1 MRASDSRFGAHAAGI
16 DADQMAKL
24 SYGASASYEFDER
37 TLAHLKIVIT
47 AKLRVRESFL
57 LNWVV
62 PSERGSGRVS
72 LWISADIPLTF
83 TFNDQRPPQ
92 LNRLWLD
99 ALSRS
104 AHGIRG
110 MTVMPES
117 DAEEYLKAAG
127 ALSAP

>member
-1 MRASDSRFGAHAAGI
+1 
-16 DADQMAKL
+16 MAKL
-24 SYGASASYEFDER
+24 IYGASSNFEFDER
-37 TLAHLKIVIT
+37 TLAHLKIAIT

-62 PSERGSGRVS
+62 PSERGSGRMS
-72 LWISADIPLTF
+72 LWISPDVPLTF
-83 TFNDQRPPQ
+83 VFNESRPPQ

-110 MTVMPES
+110 MTIMPE
-117 DAEEYLKAAG
+117 AEAEGYLKAAG
-127 ALSAP
+127 APAAP